1 MRLRK
6 VILIRLLIDMDEVI
20 CDFLGELCRRYNQL
34 KGTELHPSQLKQYDL
49 TSFIGEEGKKLFLC
63 SGFFSELKAFPHAI
77 ETMKKF
83 YDEGHHITIA
93 TDAKG
98 NSVVANDKKNW
109 VKRNISF
116 LPQQN
121 FVISSEKYLLDADL
135 LFDDSPD
142 VLNRFKGIKVI
153 MDRPYN
159 KQVKGYRI
167 FNNDWLQFYSLVKSL
182 V

>member
-1 MRLRK
+1 M
-6 VILIRLLIDMDEVI
+6 

-34 KGTELHPSQLKQYDL
+34 KGNEIHPSQLKQYDL
-49 TSFIGEEGKKLFLC
+49 TSFVGEEGKELFLC
-63 SGFFSELKAFPHAI
+63 SGFFSGLKAFPHAI
-77 ETMKKF
+77 ETLKKLHS
-83 YDEGHHITIA
+83 ERHHITIV

-98 NSVVANDKKNW
+98 NSDVANDKRNW
-109 VKRNISF
+109 VKRHVSF
-116 LPQQN
+116 LPLQN
-121 FVISSEKYLLDADL
+121 FLISSEKYLLDAAL

-142 VLNRFKGIKVI
+142 VLNRFNGIKVI

-167 FNNDWLQFYSLVKSL
+167 FNNDWLQFYSLVKNL